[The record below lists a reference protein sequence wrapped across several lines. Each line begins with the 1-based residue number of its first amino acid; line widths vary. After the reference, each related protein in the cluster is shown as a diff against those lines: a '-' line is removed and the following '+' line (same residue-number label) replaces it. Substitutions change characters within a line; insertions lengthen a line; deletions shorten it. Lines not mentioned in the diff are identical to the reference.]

1 MYIVLW
7 LEGPLQSWG
16 HDSKFGVRETV
27 PFPTKSGVLG
37 MMLAALGKGGPQR
50 DLLSRLSHLPHQ
62 AIAYGHSVQMT
73 DFQMIG
79 NGYSTKGWE
88 SLFIPRKRD
97 GSFSVGGGAKIL
109 YKKYLQEAQFAVF
122 VEVPDDLGPEIAASL
137 VNPVWPLCLGR
148 KSCVPS
154 KPVFVGTCEKEC
166 ELMTVLGPIVEG
178 KKIQFRVI
186 EGNHPDQGEV
196 LILNDVPICFG
207 DHKEYESRYV
217 TVVKEPAD
225 E

>member
-27 PFPTKSGVLG
+27 PFPTKSGVSL
-37 MMLAALGKGGPQR
+37 LIITPQQVYYCGFH
-50 DLLSRLSHLPHQ
+50 DT
-62 AIAYGHSVQMT
+62 ITTIV
-73 DFQMIG
+73 
-79 NGYSTKGWE
+79 
-88 SLFIPRKRD
+88 
-97 GSFSVGGGAKIL
+97 
-109 YKKYLQEAQFAVF
+109 KYLQEAQFAVF
-122 VEVPDDLGPEIAASL
+122 VEVPDDLGPEIAAAL

-178 KKIQFRVI
+178 KKIQFRVV

-196 LILNDVPICFG
+196 FILNDVPICFG